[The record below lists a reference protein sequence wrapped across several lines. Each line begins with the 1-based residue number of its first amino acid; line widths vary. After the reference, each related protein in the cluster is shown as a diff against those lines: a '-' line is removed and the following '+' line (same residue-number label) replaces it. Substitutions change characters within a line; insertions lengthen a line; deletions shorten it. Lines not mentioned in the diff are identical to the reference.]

1 MSTAIICVILILAV
15 VIGVKSFGK
24 RMTSGCCGS
33 QGGAAP
39 KKMKVKD
46 RDLSHY
52 PHHVILKVDGM
63 ICGSCA
69 VRVQNG
75 LNREDGVYARVSLEN
90 GEADVY
96 MKNRYD
102 DEYLK
107 NIVKESG
114 YTVYGIRRG

>member
-1 MSTAIICVILILAV
+1 MWTAIICIILILAA
-15 VIGVKSFGK
+15 VIGIKSFGK

-33 QGGAAP
+33 EGGAAV
-39 KKMKVKD
+39 KRIKVKD

-52 PHHVILKVDGM
+52 PYHVILKVDGM
-63 ICGSCA
+63 VCGSCA
-69 VRVQNG
+69 NRVLNG
-75 LNREDGVYARVSLEN
+75 LNREEGIYARVNLEN

-107 NIVKESG
+107 NVVKESG
-114 YTVYGIRRG
+114 YTVYQIRQG